1 MQLGSQIDGQADTVA
16 VMRWH
21 GGGIVSGSVRKNV
34 EDTDVVRAQAELN

>member
-16 VMRWH
+16 VTW
-21 GGGIVSGSVRKNV
+21 GGIVSGSVRKSV